1 MQVFCEGVKHTPRHI
16 PVKHHIF
23 NRFSKH
29 VNLKGWLCCREWNIY
44 SDKEKEWERESSRDS
59 CQGTDELI
67 VETGIS
73 TLPCQCAPCHD
84 TELKNKR
91 GEEMGAH
98 RGRLL
103 LKENTVS
110 NLSQTAAC
118 RWKTSAMFLTLKTLA
133 CLDCSFIF
141 ALKKNAHK
149 HTPLSPR
156 LQSTAVQY
164 NKTHRRVQ

>member
-1 MQVFCEGVKHTPRHI
+1 
-16 PVKHHIF
+16 
-23 NRFSKH
+23 
-29 VNLKGWLCCREWNIY
+29 
-44 SDKEKEWERESSRDS
+44 
-59 CQGTDELI
+59 
-67 VETGIS
+67 
-73 TLPCQCAPCHD
+73 
-84 TELKNKR
+84 
-91 GEEMGAH
+91 MGAH

-118 RWKTSAMFLTLKTLA
+118 RWKASAMFLTLKTLA
-133 CLDCSFIF
+133 YLDCSFIF
-141 ALKKNAHK
+141 ALKKKNAHK